1 MEPMKKQDKEINLNE
16 KVNFNSILW
25 PLYLLNGF
33 QSIAYG
39 SFIVLIVPLSEIF
52 WPMEPT
58 HFIEMGI
65 LYSSLSW
72 CAAIGGLIFGRLIDK
87 YSRKWIIVIISF
99 FRGLPIFLLGFAI
112 EGMGRVTWAYFL
124 ILISLFG
131 FFAGGSWPAVIS
143 ISNDVV
149 PRFQRSQFFGYYE
162 LVRRITNTS
171 GWLIA
176 TYLVQIGLWREFFW
190 GIGSLILLAGLI
202 FAINNDEPKRG
213 AFQEELYHL
222 LKDEEVSYDF
232 QIDKE
237 MMKKTM
243 ISKTNLVALI
253 EGIFTWILMSSLNF
267 MILNFIQNPPIN
279 ISEFST
285 SVFLVVFGLTGGI
298 LGQLVLAR
306 ISDKLAEKNE
316 LFRLPI
322 IVISI
327 LGGLVTF
334 AAFFFLPWR
343 PLTPEQGKDVLF
355 LFTLPIIWIM
365 GILFFTSRSFFSL
378 YIVNQSPILQA
389 INLPEAQGQIISWN
403 QFLEAF
409 GRGIG
414 PILCG
419 FLLSITAQ
427 NYQISV
433 LFVVLFILPGA
444 ILWIIA
450 LRWYQ
455 DDRKRIQKILNKRA
469 KVLESRKEEATTR
482 EALKP

>member
-1 MEPMKKQDKEINLNE
+1 MDPMKKEDKRINLNE
-16 KVNFNSILW
+16 KVKFNSILW

-52 WPMEPT
+52 WPTEPT

-72 CAAIGGLIFGRLIDK
+72 CAAVGGLIFGRLIDK
-87 YSRKWIIVIISF
+87 CSRKWIIVIITF
-99 FRGLPIFLLGFAI
+99 FRGLPIFLLGYAI
-112 EGMGRVTWAYFL
+112 EGMGTITWAYFL
-124 ILISLFG
+124 ILISIFG

-143 ISNDVV
+143 LSNDVV

-190 GIGSLILLAGLI
+190 GIGILILFAGLI
-202 FAINNDEPKRG
+202 FAIHNDEPKRG
-213 AFQEELYHL
+213 AFQEELYHI
-222 LKDEEVSYDF
+222 LKEENISYDF
-232 QIDKE
+232 QINKE

-298 LGQLVLAR
+298 VGQLVLAR
-306 ISDKLAEKNE
+306 ISDKLAEKNK

-327 LGGLVTF
+327 FGGLVTF

-343 PLTPEQGKDVLF
+343 PLTPEQGKDVFF

-378 YIVNQSPILQA
+378 YVVNQSPVLQA

-433 LFVVLFILPGA
+433 LFVVLCILPGV

-455 DDRKRIQKILNKRA
+455 DDREKIQEILKKRA
-469 KVLESRKEEATTR
+469 KILETRKEEATSR
-482 EALKP
+482 SVFKP